1 MSIQI
6 KIFIFIVLI
15 LSPFMV
21 LAEDLS
27 QKLSGYILLQV
38 EQNGEAWYVSPE
50 DRMRYF
56 LGRPADAFDLMRRQ
70 GLGITNVNLEKI
82 PIGIRGT
89 AETDGDGLGDSFEE
103 AIGTDKYKKDSDSDG
118 FDDLHEVQNG
128 YNFLGEGAAP
138 IDMEFS
144 KNAIG
149 KIFLQ
154 VENKGEAW
162 YVNPRDNKRYFLGR
176 PADAFQIMRDLGL
189 GISNFDLDEISAV
202 TPSFLLSDLEK
213 DIYSLINEERRKRG
227 LQFLKWNNDLAVT
240 ARRHSNNLSL
250 ENSKFT
256 GFGVSCD
263 YPLIHHEGFYGGIY
277 NSERLASDGIYY
289 FSKTGE
295 NIALLSGV
303 AHKISFW
310 EGNGIKEKIEECQIN
325 RSAWDQEIKD
335 AIHETEDEAQ
345 KIEMLKK
352 EIEKRKNEFQKS
364 VMVNIVES
372 VWLTRESLA
381 MKTVDGWMN
390 SDGHRKNILEGDFD
404 ETGIGVSYINGYF
417 ISTQIFIKRADC
429 GFKNGVCCEKEG
441 YYPYCYIPLEC
452 NQKDICL

>member
-27 QKLSGYILLQV
+27 QKLS
-38 EQNGEAWYVSPE
+38 
-50 DRMRYF
+50 
-56 LGRPADAFDLMRRQ
+56 
-70 GLGITNVNLEKI
+70 
-82 PIGIRGT
+82 IGIRGT
-89 AETDGDGLGDSFEE
+89 EETDTDGDGLGDSFEE

-128 YNFLGEGAAP
+128 YNFLG
-138 IDMEFS
+138 
-144 KNAIG
+144 
-149 KIFLQ
+149 
-154 VENKGEAW
+154 
-162 YVNPRDNKRYFLGR
+162 R
-176 PADAFQIMRDLGL
+176 PADSFQIMRDLGL

-289 FSKTGE
+289 FRKTGE

-310 EGNGIKEKIEECQIN
+310 EGNGIKEKIEECQIT

-352 EIEKRKNEFQKS
+352 EIEKRKNEF
-364 VMVNIVES
+364 
-372 VWLTRESLA
+372 
-381 MKTVDGWMN
+381 
-390 SDGHRKNILEGDFD
+390 
-404 ETGIGVSYINGYF
+404 
-417 ISTQIFIKRADC
+417 
-429 GFKNGVCCEKEG
+429 
-441 YYPYCYIPLEC
+441 
-452 NQKDICL
+452 